1 MVPHGAISIGET
13 RVNMDRYQKLRKDLL
28 DSNQVATTLIK
39 KSEMVLGSSTSALS
53 QGMQTCGNIERDLLD
68 HIIRVAVVGAIK
80 SGKSTLINA
89 LLGDDYLK
97 RGAGVVTSIVTR
109 VRKGEQLRARLF
121 LKSWDEVNREIEEAL
136 VLFPAEQ
143 WQTATQRFDIRRNA
157 DRQQLADA
165 LGNLDAELRIAQD
178 QLNANSV
185 LLSSYLKGYEQV
197 KDLVKVESVI
207 QEFDQNRFGAHRDF
221 VGQDALAVYLKDI
234 ELEITGDMIGANME
248 IADCQG
254 SDSPNPLHMA
264 MIQDYLLKA
273 HLILY
278 VISSRTGVRQAD
290 IRFLSMIKRMGI
302 GENML
307 FVCNFDFNE
316 HDSLDELKTLNER
329 VREEIALII
338 PEPVLFT
345 LSALYNLFAP
355 DAARLSDK
363 DSQRL
368 DQWHQAG
375 ELVAFS
381 ASETSRLAATLDR
394 KLNRERSA
402 LLLQNQLERLDV
414 ICSGLQQWI
423 RMNRD
428 LLRRDAGDAHHIAER
443 VKQHQDYV
451 IQVQSMIQSTLDGAT
466 QKIKNDLRKSV
477 DRFFDNY
484 SGPILKKTVEFV
496 RNYAVDLSRYQDHLS
511 SAGFSQTLYSVFQEY
526 KQAVDTFMAEKINP
540 EIIGFIG
547 RQETQLKDYYHS
559 VAAPYEGMVREAL
572 ERYDRLLAQFG
583 FTGVQERWTFN
594 LSPDLEALKQ
604 RGGVSLQPAATVLR
618 YSANIRTE
626 AIIRLGAYSLVR
638 LVRKLLK
645 KNVLDDKSEQIK
657 ALRDGIRRMKQ
668 ETERSVLAH
677 FKDYQENIK
686 FQYVL
691 RLADMVGARL
701 YALLMENFQGYSADL
716 NQMVTAITG
725 ERSEKERLDSTLITI
740 EREIAALKE
749 QTQSTRQG
757 IMQLRGSDSES

>member
-1 MVPHGAISIGET
+1 
-13 RVNMDRYQKLRKDLL
+13 MDRYQKLRKDLL
-28 DSNQVATTLIK
+28 ENTTTASSLLQ
-39 KSEMVLGSSTSALS
+39 KSQMVLGASTTALT
-53 QGMQTCGNIERDLLD
+53 QWTQTCSHIESDLLD

-89 LLGDDYLK
+89 LLGDDHLK

-109 VRKGEQLRARLF
+109 IRKGDQLRARLF
-121 LKSWDEVNREIEEAL
+121 LKSWDEVNQEIEEAM

-143 WQTATQRFDIRRNA
+143 WQTPAQRFDVRKSA
-157 DRQQLADA
+157 DRQQLAHA
-165 LGNLDAELRIAQD
+165 LNELDRELRIAQD

-197 KDLVKVESVI
+197 KDLVGAESATRV
-207 QEFDQNRFGAHRDF
+207 FDEDHFGAHRDF
-221 VGQDALAVYLKDI
+221 VGNDARAVYLKDI
-234 ELEITGDMIGANME
+234 ELEITGDRVGANME

-273 HLILY
+273 HLIIY

-290 IRFLSMIKRMGI
+290 IRFLSMIRRMGI
-302 GENML
+302 GENIL

-316 HDSLDELKTLNER
+316 HDGLDELNALTDR
-329 VREEIALII
+329 IREEIALII
-338 PEPVLFT
+338 PDPVLFT
-345 LSALYNLFAP
+345 VSALYNLFAP
-355 DAARLSDK
+355 NAQRLGGK
-363 DSQRL
+363 DSERLAQWQRSR
-368 DQWHQAG
+368 
-375 ELVAFS
+375 ELVDFS
-381 ASETSRLAATLDR
+381 GSETRRLEAMLER

-428 LLRRDAGDAHHIAER
+428 LLGRDAGEAQRMAER
-443 VKQHQDYV
+443 VRQHQDYV
-451 IQVQSMIQSTLDGAT
+451 TQVQSMIQSTLDGAT
-466 QKIKNDLRKSV
+466 QKIKNDLKKSV
-477 DRFFDNY
+477 DSFFDYYN
-484 SGPILKKTVEFV
+484 GPILKKAVDFV
-496 RNYAVDLSRYQDHLS
+496 RNYSVDLSRYQEHLS
-511 SAGFSQTLYSVFQEY
+511 SAGFSHSLYSVFQEY

-547 RQETQLKDYYHS
+547 RQEIRIKDYFQS

-572 ERYDRLLAQFG
+572 ERYDRLLVQFG
-583 FTGVQERWTFN
+583 CTDVQERWALN
-594 LSPDLEALKQ
+594 LTPDLEALKQ
-604 RGGVSLQPAATVLR
+604 RADLFLQPAASVLR

-638 LVRKLLK
+638 AVRKLLRK
-645 KNVLDDKSEQIK
+645 PILNNKGEEIK
-657 ALRDGIRRMKQ
+657 ALNAGIRRMKQ

-686 FQYVL
+686 FQNLL
-691 RLADMVGARL
+691 RLTDLFGARL
-701 YALLMENFQGYSADL
+701 YALLLENFQGYTADL
-716 NQMVTAITG
+716 NQMTTAIVG
-725 ERSEKERLDSTLITI
+725 ERSAKEHMDSTLINI

-749 QTQSTRQG
+749 KMQSTRQG
-757 IMQLRGSDSES
+757 IMQLRGNDNGS